1 MGSETVV
8 VGRAAGWLLAGLALL
23 ALGAE
28 LVASLEAGAYRG
40 LALGELWYALDVS
53 SLNLIQAVVQ
63 RHLWP
68 LLWDPMLVTVLRWPA
83 WISFG
88 LVALALVLICRRR
101 DGERRPY
108 RFRKLE

>member
-1 MGSETVV
+1 MV
-8 VGRAAGWLLAGLALL
+8 VGRVAGWLLAGLALL

-28 LVASLEAGAYRG
+28 LVASLEAGSYRG
-40 LALGELWYALDVS
+40 LALGELRYALDVA
-53 SLNLIQAVVQ
+53 SLNLVQAVVQ

-68 LLWDPMLVTVLRWPA
+68 ALWDPVLVSVLQWPA

-88 LVALALVLICRRR
+88 LVAGALLLLCRRR

>member
-1 MGSETVV
+1 MV
-8 VGRAAGWLLAGLALL
+8 VGRVIGWLLAALALLALL

-40 LALGELWYALDVS
+40 LALGLFWYELDVA
-53 SLNLIQAVVQ
+53 SLNLVQAVVQ

-68 LLWDPMLVTVLRWPA
+68 ALWDPVLVTVLRWPA

-88 LVALALVLICRRR
+88 LEALALLWICRRHEAEHR
-101 DGERRPY
+101 SY
-108 RFRKLE
+108 RFRKME